1 MGTDHAGIATQTKVD
16 KKLKSEGVSRL
27 EIGREKFIEACW
39 DWTREYGGTI
49 VEQIKRMGC
58 SIDFDDE
65 KFTMSPEY
73 TRAVRK
79 VFVDWYHHD
88 LIYRGK
94 RIVNWCPHCE
104 TSISDDEAEYADEKG
119 HLWYLRYPLKEPV
132 NGIEY
137 ITVATTRPETML
149 GDTGVAVSPQDP
161 EKADLVGATVV
172 LPIVNREIPIFSDWH
187 VDAGYGTGFV
197 KVTPAHDPND
207 FAMGEAHGLEKIN
220 IFDEHAV
227 VVPGYGEFS
236 GLDRDQA
243 RDAIVAWFEEHGLLD
258 HIEDLEH
265 SVMHCYRCG
274 TTLEPWLSEQW
285 FVAVDKLKEPA
296 AQAVRKGDV
305 TFHPERWTQTYLTWM
320 DNLRDWNI
328 SRQLWWGHRIPVF
341 YCDDCG
347 WQDALME
354 DTDVCPKCGGHHVHQ
369 DEDVLDTWFSS
380 QLWTFATQGWPEHP
394 EQLEGHHPTK
404 VLVTARDIIALWVAR
419 MIMSSLYFTKEIP
432 FHDVFIYANIL
443 AKDGSRMSK
452 SKGNGVNPMDLIAKY
467 GADAMR
473 YNLLT
478 LITNNQDVK
487 FDAVLDKKTK
497 ELLESPRTDQ
507 ARSFVTKIWN
517 ASRFVQMN
525 LGGYTS
531 GEPKAKTPEDA
542 WMFSRLARVTAETT
556 EQLESYGFGDY
567 ARNIQTFFWNDVCDW
582 YIELCKSRL
591 LNGDAEERLQV
602 QRNLVFVLDVSMRL
616 LHPVMPFVTESVWDS
631 LPASG
636 VFNHDATFLMT
647 AAWPEPQELALFIN
661 DEAEHNFSLAKT
673 VVSAA
678 RSTRARYRLSPKAE
692 LSVAVR
698 ATAEDADALTK
709 QTGFIQSVGRIS
721 ELHIGKDIQKPEGS
735 VSVAEGSL
743 ELYVILGDLVD
754 LQAEAKRL
762 EKDLA
767 SAEKELLGVKRT
779 LANEGF
785 VAKAAPAVIE
795 KKRSRATELETLVA
809 QLKQQIADFS

>member
-1 MGTDHAGIATQTKVD
+1 
-16 KKLKSEGVSRL
+16 
-27 EIGREKFIEACW
+27 
-39 DWTREYGGTI
+39 
-49 VEQIKRMGC
+49 
-58 SIDFDDE
+58 
-65 KFTMSPEY
+65 
-73 TRAVRK
+73 
-79 VFVDWYHHD
+79 
-88 LIYRGK
+88 
-94 RIVNWCPHCE
+94 
-104 TSISDDEAEYADEKG
+104 
-119 HLWYLRYPLKEPV
+119 
-132 NGIEY
+132 
-137 ITVATTRPETML
+137 
-149 GDTGVAVSPQDP
+149 
-161 EKADLVGATVV
+161 
-172 LPIVNREIPIFSDWH
+172 
-187 VDAGYGTGFV
+187 
-197 KVTPAHDPND
+197 
-207 FAMGEAHGLEKIN
+207 MGEAHGLEKIN

-227 VVPGYGEFS
+227 VVDGYGKFS
-236 GLDRDQA
+236 GMDRDQA

-354 DTDVCPKCGGHHVHQ
+354 GTDVCPKCGGHHVRQ

-432 FHDVFIYANIL
+432 FHDVFIYATIL

-591 LNGDAEERLQV
+591 LNGDTEERLQV

-616 LHPVMPFVTESVWDS
+616 LHPVMPFVTESVWDA

-636 VFNHDATFLMT
+636 VFSHDATFLMT
-647 AAWPEPQELALFIN
+647 AAWPEPQELARFMN

-709 QTGFIQSVGRIS
+709 QTGFIRSVGRIS
-721 ELHIGKDIQKPEGS
+721 ELHIGEDIQKPAGS
-735 VSVAEGSL
+735 ISVAEGGL

-795 KKRSRATELETLVA
+795 KKRSRAAELETLVA